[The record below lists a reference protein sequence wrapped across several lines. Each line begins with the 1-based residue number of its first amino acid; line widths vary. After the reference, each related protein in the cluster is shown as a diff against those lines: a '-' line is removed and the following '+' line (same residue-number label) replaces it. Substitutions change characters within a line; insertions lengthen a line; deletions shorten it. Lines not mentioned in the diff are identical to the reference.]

1 LPWWTSRNLA
11 DQLFSDRE
19 SCSPGLHSF
28 VSLCCISSAP
38 VTSTLSSLHPWIRL
52 LGLDQQQGRQ
62 VARQQIMLPSVPFRP
77 QSRRERHESSAL
89 DAHSPLDSGYGS
101 ASPPPS
107 APKDSA
113 KENRPLLVDF
123 QNHYDGNQS
132 DSDDPAAGS
141 DQENLVADVAAASLN
156 SPSTSRPRHHLCRRS
171 ATLPLRTP
179 RPRPSFPSPFR
190 PFPNA
195 RLQQGR
201 SNTTPL
207 RHLDRFIPAR
217 HWGTTPSERFR
228 VGKAPQE
235 LTTAERLVR
244 HNGATEDA
252 FVYRRRIV
260 TPLGPESR
268 SRSRAETAAS
278 RNEGQSSMGRPSRH
292 DTDSA

>member
-1 LPWWTSRNLA
+1 LSHCVVSVLLPSLQT
-11 DQLFSDRE
+11 FSYIH
-19 SCSPGLHSF
+19 PGLR
-28 VSLCCISSAP
+28 P
-38 VTSTLSSLHPWIRL
+38 GLSWALNR
-52 LGLDQQQGRQ
+52 QQGRQ
-62 VARQQIMLPSVPFRP
+62 VARQQIMLPNVLFRP

-89 DAHSPLDSGYGS
+89 DAHTPDSGYGS

-132 DSDDPAAGS
+132 DSDDPSAGS

-156 SPSTSRPRHHLCRRS
+156 SPSTSRPRHHLRRRS

-179 RPRPSFPSPFR
+179 RPRPSFPNPFR

-228 VGKAPQE
+228 VGKAPQK

-268 SRSRAETAAS
+268 SRSRAETAAC
-278 RNEGQSSMGRPSRH
+278 RYEGQSSMGGSPRD